1 MYATNLHDQ
10 LINAAFP
17 LKPLTAWAGSACT
30 VTVAVPPVQSLAGIT
45 VDTVTVTLAL
55 PSGNVVTQNAAPV
68 SGSPNWAATFSA
80 DNFATSGF
88 VSEGFAVSLVGKDE
102 TGTNRIWIVSKGD
115 IDIRP
120 GDASTSPGG
129 SYFVVKLRDIA
140 PAAPTKADAYIS
152 GGTLYIYDGTAW
164 AAIGGS
170 SISVDPT
177 LTVEGAAADAKAVG
191 DALLGGFTEWVCDEI
206 SDGWTFVSCEWDTVS
221 EIGTGWF
228 ANLANGS
235 ISIGA
240 FLGGNADSVN
250 LEKEAQGN
258 NPGVELSRHLITPTK
273 TSQLTNDGAPN
284 GGGTP
289 YATTAQIPTV
299 PSAYTSTPAMDG
311 VGAAGNSTAWAK
323 GDHVHP
329 SDTSKANI
337 TDLHYRLVEP
347 GEWEFS
353 GSGYDQS
360 KTYEVFEEGPSD
372 GYYSYSLYEDG
383 VGIAYLYD
391 YSTEQALSLEFA
403 FNNIQVTATRASLPG
418 HMCDRAVNA
427 VSVTGA
433 TTLTLPALENVGK
446 ARDFLVKVTTSADD
460 LNITWQGQGSE
471 EPDGADELQFVTED
485 GDFPVVG
492 EAGDYLFSFTEV
504 EPHTFAVSMKA
515 LVVAPQA
522 QGGS

>member
-10 LINAAFP
+10 LINAALP

-191 DALLGGFTEWVCDEI
+191 DALRGGFTEWVCDEI

-235 ISIGA
+235 ISISA

-289 YATTAQIPTV
+289 YATTAQIPVVTGKADKV
-299 PSAYTSTPAMDG
+299 ANATEGNLASLTAQGNLADS
-311 VGAAGNSTAWAK
+311 GAK
-323 GDHVHP
+323 P
-329 SDTSKANI
+329 SDFATPS
-337 TDLHYRLVEP
+337 DLPYRLVEP
-347 GEWEFS
+347 GKWE
-353 GSGYDQS
+353 
-360 KTYEVFEEGPSD
+360 YEPSVQLTNFEVTASPVYNSEYAPPWSVN
-372 GYYSYSLYEDG
+372 YYSEETGNETL
-383 VGIAYLYD
+383 
-391 YSTEQALSLEFA
+391 QALGSENALILDFGT
-403 FNNIQVTATRASLPG
+403 FTATRASLPG
-418 HMCDRAVNA
+418 HLCDRAGNRV
-427 VSVTGA
+427 VVTGD
-433 TTLTLPALENVGK
+433 TTLTLPAAVLGYL
-446 ARDFLVKVTTSADD
+446 RDFLVRLEISGSTVPT
-460 LNITWQGQGSE
+460 ITFQGQGSE
-471 EPDGADELQFVTED
+471 APNGADEITYETD
-485 GDFPVVG
+485 GDEFPVPD
-492 EAGDYLFSFTEV
+492 EAGTWSYSFTENCV
-504 EPHTFAVSMKA
+504 AHKFAVA
-515 LVVAPQA
+515 LKKVNVVVPPT
-522 QGGS
+522 QGGA